1 MTDELEYLK
10 QHFPLL
16 DYLQQRNWTA
26 RRVGAHLEFV
36 GLCPLH
42 PDTRPSFYVNASKN
56 LFYCHGCGRGGDL
69 IRFIGLSQGLSFR
82 QSVAY
87 LQRQIP
93 PAADSELLETVAS
106 FYPFQLHRY
115 AEAVPYL
122 QRRGLRDAGLI
133 EELGIGYAPAIGK
146 LRNHLVA
153 HGYGLD
159 RLLETGLITP
169 QGRDTFC
176 RRVIFPL
183 GQPGPLVNLYGR
195 SIGAAFPHRLLPRPK
210 GGLFAWDSVRCC
222 STVILVEGLQRG
234 PRCCFQRSQR
244 AAGTLPAR

>member
-10 QHFPLL
+10 QRIPLL

-87 LQRQIP
+87 LQQDRKSTRLNSSHSQISYAVFCLKKKKNVP
-93 PAADSELLETVAS
+93 PHPTIYS
-106 FYPFQLHRY
+106 
-115 AEAVPYL
+115 
-122 QRRGLRDAGLI
+122 
-133 EELGIGYAPAIGK
+133 
-146 LRNHLVA
+146 
-153 HGYGLD
+153 
-159 RLLETGLITP
+159 
-169 QGRDTFC
+169 
-176 RRVIFPL
+176 
-183 GQPGPLVNLYGR
+183 
-195 SIGAAFPHRLLPRPK
+195 
-210 GGLFAWDSVRCC
+210 
-222 STVILVEGLQRG
+222 
-234 PRCCFQRSQR
+234 
-244 AAGTLPAR
+244 